1 MDASRLNSSQEKVTS
16 IRIIYLHLTDKS
28 CIFVSD
34 HLLAQQQTFPLQKK
48 GMLSCNIGASSLGGG
63 GAG

>member
-28 CIFVSD
+28 CIFND
-34 HLLAQQQTFPLQKK
+34 NLLAQQQTFPFKK
-48 GMLSCNIGASSLGGG
+48 KKEC
-63 GAG
+63 